1 MERTGNYVLTDPI
14 SAHKAAALGHAL
26 VYIAHRVLGI
36 LAVLAF
42 TYGLLAL
49 EVELATLEQF
59 TTPIIVE
66 PLQHVY
72 DRW

>member
-1 MERTGNYVLTDPI
+1 MERTGSYELSDPI
-14 SAHKAAALGHAL
+14 AARKAAALGHAL

-42 TYGLLAL
+42 TYGLLAA
-49 EVELATLEQF
+49 EVELARREQL
-59 TTPIIVE
+59 TTPISVE